1 MKKLL
6 SQIILSIFI
15 ISCSEKDPVVD
26 EIPSEPNGSET
37 VDPSNFGTI
46 SSMPDQFFDKVNP
59 DVGQWNLS
67 ANKNSNSDADGSNQS
82 IAGSIYQTQS
92 FLSLNNSEN
101 ADYIEEQLSSIAQE
115 VNDLIDE
122 ELSVL
127 SDIKTYLDGYI
138 NEFTSQSF
146 NYDLTNYIKVKDTL
160 FNTAEEL
167 HNTAISKRNE
177 AVEISS
183 EAVGEDAYKVANNY
197 IDQISKKINDA
208 VPVSTQAL
216 SSFFNIT
223 NILYTEFNVEFSDEV
238 ISEVDEFLSVY
249 DKIIPINEALYSI
262 LFDDV
267 YENLYGSEWINSYAS
282 ITSEFNYETY
292 TTKVN
297 LFQSKLEE
305 IKSRLELFNGY
316 YNAALE
322 QGEQF
327 NNVVSELVFESSKNL
342 ANMIL
347 ANYIPEIG
355 GRYSEM
361 NAWKLAL
368 LYEYVGETKVEY
380 LVNVG
385 EFAQEY
391 SEIFDNQSGYVRLPC
406 VLYSIIRGLKPIE
419 AEANEFYPDFG
430 YLGISYENW
439 ASYDEQFQYKYDF
452 DAMRSG
458 IESELFIRINEE
470 GCQCFNDEGTIE
482 EIRTEYSVC
491 E

>member
-1 MKKLL
+1 MKNTLPIFLL
-6 SQIILSIFI
+6 ILIV
-15 ISCSEKDPVVD
+15 ISCSEKESVKHNNSNS
-26 EIPSEPNGSET
+26 I
-37 VDPSNFGTI
+37 DPSNFGTI
-46 SSMPDQFFDKVNP
+46 SSMPNQFFDKVNP
-59 DVGQWNLS
+59 DVGKWNLS
-67 ANKNSNSDADGSNQS
+67 ANNSSNSESNNQVVS
-82 IAGSIYQTQS
+82 GSIYQTQS
-92 FLSLNNSEN
+92 FSSLNNSEN
-101 ADYIEEQLSSIAQE
+101 AEYIEEQLSSITQQ

-122 ELSVL
+122 ELLVL
-127 SDIKTYLDGYI
+127 NEIQTYLDEYI
-138 NEFTSQSF
+138 NQFSSQSF
-146 NYDLTNYIKVKDTL
+146 DYDPTNYIKIKDTL
-160 FNTAEEL
+160 FVTAEEL
-167 HNTAISKRNE
+167 HNNAISKRNE

-183 EAVGEDAYKVANNY
+183 EAIGEDAYKVANNY
-197 IDQISKKINDA
+197 IAQISKKINDT
-208 VPVSTQAL
+208 VPTSLQTL
-216 SSFFNIT
+216 SNFFSIT
-223 NILYTEFNVEFSDEV
+223 YGLYNDFNVDFSTEV
-238 ISEVDEFLSVY
+238 ISEIEEFFSVGN
-249 DKIIPINEALYSI
+249 KISPINEALYNI
-262 LFDDV
+262 LFDEV
-267 YENLYGSEWINSYAS
+267 YENLYGSEWINSYS
-282 ITSEFNYETY
+282 DITSEFNYETY

-297 LFQSKLEE
+297 LFQSKLDE
-305 IKSRLELFNGY
+305 INSKLELFEGY
-316 YNAALE
+316 YNSALE
-322 QGEQF
+322 QEQQF

-368 LYEYVGETKVEY
+368 LYEYIGETKVEY

-391 SEIFDNQSGYVRLPC
+391 SQIFDNQSGYVRLPC

-439 ASYDEQFQYKYDF
+439 ASYDEQFQYIYDF

-458 IESELFIRINEE
+458 IESELFNRINEQ
-470 GCQCFNDEGTIE
+470 GCDCFIDEGTIE